1 MGQRRLRKIDIL
13 ERDLKPGMTIAQ
25 IKELAASLKW
35 MEDRYMARP
44 AAVLL
49 IERGDPDSDKLQAG
63 LDKTP
68 VLGREPH
75 GDRLRLAFRQAMER
89 EGIPRDVEKMARQF
103 YAGKRRGWFG

>member
-13 ERDLKPGMTIAQ
+13 ERDLQPGLTIAQ

-49 IERGDPDSDKLQAG
+49 IERGDRDSDELQAG

-75 GDRLRLAFRQAMER
+75 GDKLRLAFKQAMER
-89 EGIPRDVEKMARQF
+89 EGIPPDVEQMARTF
-103 YAGKRRGWFG
+103 YGRHRR

>member
-1 MGQRRLRKIDIL
+1 MAERRLRKIDVL

-25 IKELAASLKW
+25 IRQLATSLKW

-44 AAVLL
+44 AAVML
-49 IERGDPDSDKLQAG
+49 IERGDRDADRLQAG

-75 GDRLRLAFRQAMER
+75 GDKLRLAFKEAMER
-89 EGIPRDVEKMARQF
+89 EGIPPDVEQMARKF
-103 YAGKRRGWFG
+103 YARR